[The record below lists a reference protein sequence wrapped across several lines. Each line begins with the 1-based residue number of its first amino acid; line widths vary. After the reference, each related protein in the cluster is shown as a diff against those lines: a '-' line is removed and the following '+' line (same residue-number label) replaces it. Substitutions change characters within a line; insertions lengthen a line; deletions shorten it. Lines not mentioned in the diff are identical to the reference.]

1 MRWIDSNYLNIKKNV
16 IDMKEKDTTDVDV
29 QCNLNMEVVKLI
41 DLCILFVFFNEMIV
55 IRDQVVFKIIY
66 YYIFVRDI
74 NCIYY

>member
-55 IRDQVVFKIIY
+55 IRDQVVFKIFY
-66 YYIFVRDI
+66 F
-74 NCIYY
+74 